1 MSKKYDVSIAQEYEE
16 NGETKTRW
24 VNLGIAFEKEG
35 KPPRIKLNALP
46 IPDKNGEI
54 WINLFEQKPKD
65 QGSQGGGN
73 SYAQAKDGGGGNP
86 W

>member
-65 QGSQGGGN
+65 QGGQGGGN

>member
-1 MSKKYDVSIAQEYEE
+1 MSKKYDVSMAQEYED

-24 VNLGIAFEKEG
+24 VNLGIAFEKDG

-65 QGSQGGGN
+65 QGGGN
-73 SYAQAKDGGGGNP
+73 SYAQAKDGDGGNP
-86 W
+86 WS

>member
-1 MSKKYDVSIAQEYEE
+1 MNKKYDVSIAQEYEE

-24 VNLGIAFEKEG
+24 VNLGIAFEKDG

-54 WINLFEQKPKD
+54 WISLFEQCLVYGITGIHRIPRHMD
-65 QGSQGGGN
+65 NRCLG
-73 SYAQAKDGGGGNP
+73 
-86 W
+86 